1 MLPSFVLRNWPMG
14 VSPRNA
20 LRVFSLMVSPF
31 IEFGGLRGFADIQR
45 QAKLSQGAENGG
57 EFGIG
62 DSGVFKFDQPAT

>member
-1 MLPSFVLRNWPMG
+1 
-14 VSPRNA
+14 
-20 LRVFSLMVSPF
+20 MVSPF

-62 DSGVFKFDQPAT
+62 DSGVFKFGQPAT

>member
-1 MLPSFVLRNWPMG
+1 
-14 VSPRNA
+14 
-20 LRVFSLMVSPF
+20 MVSPF

-62 DSGVFKFDQPAT
+62 DSGVFKFDQRRDTPSRWAMSV

>member
-1 MLPSFVLRNWPMG
+1 
-14 VSPRNA
+14 
-20 LRVFSLMVSPF
+20 MVSPF

-62 DSGVFKFDQPAT
+62 DSGVFKFNVSK